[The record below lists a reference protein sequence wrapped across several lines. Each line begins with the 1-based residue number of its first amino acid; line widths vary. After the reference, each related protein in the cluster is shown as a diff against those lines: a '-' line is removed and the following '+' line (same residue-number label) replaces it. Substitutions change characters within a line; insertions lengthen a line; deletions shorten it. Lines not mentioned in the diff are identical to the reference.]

1 MSCSIVDAITGQD
14 LVNFRNDCRA
24 NGMTN
29 SQIVREAGYVSRRND
44 GTERVHYTSFYQEL
58 LYAQGKLAK
67 VRVTVTDTFGGQPNY
82 SWTIRHQVY
91 IYKSNPVREVKK
103 EIGYTGVK
111 CDKIDMGS
119 CIHLYPRGQAI
130 VIIIQYV

>member
-1 MSCSIVDAITGQD
+1 MSSTILHAIAGQD
-14 LVNFRNDCRA
+14 LITFRRNLLA
-24 NGMTN
+24 QGMKS
-29 SQIVREAGYVSRRND
+29 SQIVREAGYVSTRQD
-44 GTERVHYTSFYQEL
+44 GSERVHYTQFYQEL

-82 SWTIRHQVY
+82 SRVDRHQVY

-119 CIHLYPRGQAI
+119 CIHLYPRGEAS